1 MKDFIVRWIV
11 SMVCFVYDN
20 VELEI
25 LKIVRVYDIRRLLI
39 LWVLFCGVLV
49 NDILRAVY
57 WVFETTFISF
67 YLKDVLD
74 Y

>member
-1 MKDFIVRWIV
+1 MVR
-11 SMVCFVYDN
+11 FVYDN

>member
-25 LKIVRVYDIRRLLI
+25 LKIVRVYDIRWLLI

-49 NDILRAVY
+49 NDNLRVVY
-57 WVFETTFISF
+57 WVFEMMFILF